1 MYKFIFEKTEGVD
14 FYGIFAL
21 STFFIFFIVMVI
33 WMIKVKKDYISKMEN
48 LPLEEN
54 NDELLNFKNGKNN
67 I

>member
-14 FYGIFAL
+14 VYGIFAL
-21 STFFIFFIVMVI
+21 STFFIFFIVMII
-33 WMIKVKKDYISKMEN
+33 WMVRVKKDYLSKMEN

-54 NDELLNFKNGKNN
+54 DNELLNFKKGNNN